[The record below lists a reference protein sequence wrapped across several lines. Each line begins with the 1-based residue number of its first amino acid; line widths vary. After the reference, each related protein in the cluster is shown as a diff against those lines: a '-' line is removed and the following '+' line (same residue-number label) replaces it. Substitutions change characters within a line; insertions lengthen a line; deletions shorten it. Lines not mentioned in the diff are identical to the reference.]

1 MRSNGHITIA
11 VDAAGG
17 DYAPH
22 EVVKGAAA
30 AAEEYGAHVVLVG
43 KKALLEKLVRRYGEE
58 PGLTIVEANQ
68 VIGCNESPVQAVR
81 SKPDSSIV
89 VGIRLVLNGEASAF
103 VSAGATGAV
112 VGAAY
117 LNLAR
122 IEGVQRPAL
131 CSVFPID
138 AANTT
143 LLIDVGANV
152 DCRPE
157 FLVQFA
163 QLGDFFAKSVLGI
176 KTPRIGLLNVG
187 RERIETSHLAIETHR
202 LLEKTDLNFIG
213 DVGGNELVAG
223 KADVIVTDGFTGNV
237 VLKTIEGLG
246 DIVQNL
252 MTPEQAFKISSDLR
266 GAALVHYTQLA
277 GLFER
282 MDYKE
287 YGGACLLGINGN
299 IIVAHGR
306 SQAKAIRNAIH
317 LAYQTVQTGLV
328 EAIREG
334 MA

>member
-1 MRSNGHITIA
+1 MIIA

-30 AAEEYGAHVVLVG
+30 AVEEYGVDVALVG
-43 KKALLEKLVRRYGEE
+43 IRAPLEMLVRRYEVE
-58 PGLTIVEANQ
+58 PSLTIVEATE
-68 VIGCNESPVQAVR
+68 VIGCNEPPVQAVR

-89 VGIRLVLNGEASAF
+89 VGVKLVRDGLASAF
-103 VSAGATGAV
+103 ISAGNTGAV
-112 VGAAY
+112 VGAAF

-131 CSVFPID
+131 CGVFPID
-138 AANTT
+138 AASTA

-163 QLGDFFAKSVLGI
+163 QLGSFFARSVLGI
-176 KTPRIGLLNVG
+176 DSPRVGLLNG
-187 RERIETSHLAIETHR
+187 SEENIEANILAEESYQ
-202 LLEKTDLNFIG
+202 LLEKTNLNFIG
-213 DVGGNELVAG
+213 NIGGQDILTG

-252 MTPEQAFKISSDLR
+252 MSAEQAFKISSELR
-266 GAALVHYTQLA
+266 GTALVQYSQLA
-277 GLFER
+277 CMVER

-287 YGGACLLGINGN
+287 YGGACLLGIDGN

-306 SQAKAIRNAIH
+306 SQAKAIKNAIY
-317 LAYQTVQTGLV
+317 LAYRAAQTGLV
-328 EAIREG
+328 KAIKEG
-334 MA
+334 MR

>member
-1 MRSNGHITIA
+1 MRPNNQIIIA

-30 AAEEYGAHVVLVG
+30 AVEEYGVHVALVG
-43 KKALLEKLVRRYGEE
+43 GKAPLEMLVRRYTVES
-58 PGLTIVEANQ
+58 GLTIVEATE
-68 VIGCNESPVQAVR
+68 VIGCNEPPVQAVR

-89 VGIRLVLNGEASAF
+89 VGTNLVRDGVASAF
-103 VSAGATGAV
+103 VSAGNTGAV
-112 VGAAY
+112 VGAAF

-122 IEGVQRPAL
+122 IKGVQRPAL
-131 CSVFPID
+131 CGVFPID
-138 AANTT
+138 AANTA

-163 QLGDFFAKSVLGI
+163 RLGTFFARSVLGI
-176 KTPRIGLLNVG
+176 ELPRVGLLNG
-187 RERIETSHLAIETHR
+187 SEERIEANLLAEESSR
-202 LLEKTDLNFIG
+202 LLEKTNLNFIG
-213 DVGGNELVAG
+213 NVGGQEILTG

-252 MTPEQAFKISSDLR
+252 MSAEQAFKLSNDLR
-266 GAALVHYTQLA
+266 DAALVHYTELA
-277 GLFER
+277 CMVER

-287 YGGACLLGINGN
+287 YGGACLLGIGGN

-306 SQAKAIRNAIH
+306 SQAQAIKNAIH
-317 LAYQTVQTGLV
+317 LAYKAAQAGVVQ
-328 EAIREG
+328 AIKEG
-334 MA
+334 MG